1 MADIKLT
8 GVESV
13 EFDKHRWYVRILVTM
28 AGGEVKE
35 WVASADNMYTE
46 GSGVWF
52 GTREEYDAVEA

>member
-1 MADIKLT
+1 MEKLT

-13 EFDKHRWYVRILVTM
+13 EFDEHRWYVIVRVTM

-35 WVASADNMYTE
+35 WVASADNLYTE

-52 GTREEYDAVEA
+52 GTRDEHDAKED